1 MGTFSLPAL
10 LDQSGFGSD
19 LLRTVTSGA
28 NAKSSAST
36 AKSSDCADATC
47 APASADSFQTLEA
60 AEDLTGLIYHAQM
73 QRVAAMVSFQQASAG
88 ESGEDGA
95 AAAESAQLKFS
106 FFAESRV
113 EELAAFQQRTSTVAD
128 KLTES
133 QKQSYLQAS
142 KQVSARFE
150 FSMTI
155 SGEALSGFAG
165 ASEAASDD
173 VVAFDEFLQLAQD
186 TLQNADEIVNRI
198 FQLLDGFFKG
208 NGKFDAAFN
217 NLIKDLFGTG
227 VLGGETEAPSAEGAT
242 GQSGQQDLQLKG
254 FHVQMEFKFE
264 FSAQVQVT
272 AAAVQEADPIVLDL
286 DGDGIELTSYRQGAT
301 FDILGNGRQA
311 KVGFVTGGDAFL
323 AMDRNGNGT
332 IDAGTELFGDQRG
345 AANGFDE
352 LAKLDDNRDGVINAS
367 DKAFESLRLWKDNGN
382 GKTDAGELMGLKQG
396 GITEIK
402 LGYTNVRQVAA
413 GGNRI
418 EQISTFLRNDGSTGR
433 AADAVL
439 NFTV

>member
-19 LLRTVTSGA
+19 LLRAVTSGA
-28 NAKSSAST
+28 NAKPSQGT

-47 APASADSFQTLEA
+47 LPATDDSFQTLGA
-60 AEDLTGLIYHAQM
+60 SEDLTGIIYHAQM

-128 KLTES
+128 KLGSS
-133 QKQSYLQAS
+133 QKQSYLEAS

-165 ASEAASDD
+165 ASEAAANDAPS
-173 VVAFDEFLQLAQD
+173 FDEFLQLAQD
-186 TLQNADEIVNRI
+186 TLNNSDEIFDRI

-217 NLIKDLFGTG
+217 KLIKDLFGTD
-227 VLGGETEAPSAEGAT
+227 LFGGAAQASAGNAAAGPPAQEA
-242 GQSGQQDLQLKG
+242 LQLKG
-254 FHVQMEFKFE
+254 FSVQMEFKFE
-264 FSAQVQVT
+264 FSAQMQVT
-272 AAAVQEADPIVLDL
+272 AGAVQEADPIVLDL

-301 FDILGNGRQA
+301 FDILGNGQQA

-332 IDAGTELFGDQRG
+332 IDSGAELFGDQRG

-382 GKTDAGELMGLKQG
+382 GKTEPGELISLMEGD
-396 GITEIK
+396 ITEIK
-402 LGYTNVRQVAA
+402 LGYKNVRQVAA

-418 EQISTFLRNDGSTGR
+418 EQVSSFLRNNGSTGR